1 MKRKLAALVICF
13 GINSVFAAPPFIG
26 DITSAPAKKV
36 LQMVEEFKAGK
47 SDMVKKYIVMPENK
61 NKQRI
66 VEEDIRKLSKEFAE
80 GNLQYK
86 LIDSRING
94 RWAMVAIG
102 VDRDLKKEN
111 EMVRSSWLRNE
122 VLYKDGD
129 TWLIVPQA
137 ARYRDPRV
145 EGWKNENF
153 NKIMDWWRYEIRAK
167 INNNFPQKQRALEQ
181 AQKSTKKHQAKGA
194 E

>member
-1 MKRKLAALVICF
+1 MKHKLAALVICF

-129 TWLIVPQA
+129 TWLIIPQA

-181 AQKSTKKHQAKGA
+181 AQKSAKKHQAKGA